1 MATCWA
7 ASVGEC
13 GGKASREHVVSKSLF
28 VSPEITVHGFHWCK
42 DEPKTIGIE
51 SLTEKILCQKH
62 NSRFSPLDSSAGE
75 AFEALRQQTK
85 FSNERQKLPPRVL
98 LKIERFIIDASLLE
112 RWLLKTLLNLT
123 YGSEFF
129 IGIGGTEKGV
139 PSNDLVKMCYGLQP
153 FPGNAGMY
161 VAANAGMRLEMSDTV
176 TFSPLLKDDQRVVG
190 GFFEF
195 RGIRLFLALMPE
207 GLTHPLWS
215 IPRID
220 PNWANATLLRPFKKI
235 EVMYGEHLSHTV
247 EFRWSYNP

>member
-7 ASVGEC
+7 ANVGEC
-13 GGKASREHVVSKSLF
+13 GGKTSREHVVSKSLF
-28 VSPEITVHGFHWCK
+28 VSPEITVQGFHWCK
-42 DEPKTIGIE
+42 DEPKTVGIE
-51 SLTEKILCQKH
+51 SLTAKILCQEH
-62 NSRFSPLDSSAGE
+62 NSRFSPLDSAAGA

-85 FSNERQKLPPRVL
+85 LANERQKLPPGVL

-123 YGSEFF
+123 YGSGFF

-139 PSNDLVKMCYGLQP
+139 PPNDLVQICYGLQP

-161 VAANAGMRLEMSDTV
+161 VAANEGMTLEMSDTV
-176 TFSPLLKDDQRVVG
+176 IFSPLIKDDQRVLG

-207 GLTHPLWS
+207 GLNYPLWS
-215 IPRID
+215 IPRIS
-220 PNWANATLLRPFKKI
+220 PGWANAKLLRPFKKI
-235 EVMYGEHLSHTV
+235 KAKHGKHLSHTV
-247 EFRWSYNP
+247 EFRWS